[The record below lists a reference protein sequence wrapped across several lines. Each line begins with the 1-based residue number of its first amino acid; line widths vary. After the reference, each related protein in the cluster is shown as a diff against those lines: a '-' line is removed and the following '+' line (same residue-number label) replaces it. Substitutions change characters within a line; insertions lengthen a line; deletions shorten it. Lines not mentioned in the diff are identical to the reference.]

1 MRKFVDSEILL
12 NKISKMIEY
21 CRTDKRVTATIALY
35 QIADDVI
42 DCPCIEITA
51 EGLQALKAHKIQK
64 AEAEE

>member
-1 MRKFVDSEILL
+1 MRKFIDSEVLL

-21 CRTDKRVTATIALY
+21 CRTDKKVSAVIALY
-35 QIADDVI
+35 QVFDAVI
-42 DCPCIEITA
+42 DCPYIEITA